1 MLVCHLILER
11 SNKIIAWNKLR
22 CWVEGN
28 MTVCGDTWTGEWD
41 KHWSVR
47 VGRPIDVSWNVRQ
60 TGQLDYFDDK
70 LGHNNCVHGGIT
82 ECEHEKRALG
92 VEPVRNS
99 LFRLAMC
106 TLFQGQR
113 RLPLV
118 WCWYQCETT
127 ELAPW
132 YQDPAPQSWHKRH
145 LSSTVCCPPNPLQ
158 CHLQIES
165 TAKIR
170 LKFDGYIQ
178 YLRARTTNSICT
190 HPTSIVPPY
199 ACTIPMQCKLDDGTC
214 TARVGLVCLICW

>member
-1 MLVCHLILER
+1 M
-11 SNKIIAWNKLR
+11 
-22 CWVEGN
+22 
-28 MTVCGDTWTGEWD
+28 
-41 KHWSVR
+41 
-47 VGRPIDVSWNVRQ
+47 
-60 TGQLDYFDDK
+60 
-70 LGHNNCVHGGIT
+70 HGGIT

-92 VEPVRNS
+92 VEPVKNN

-106 TLFQGQR
+106 TLFQGQQ

-170 LKFDGYIQ
+170 LKFDGLYPVSTCKSHKLYMYPPHI
-178 YLRARTTNSICT
+178 NSATLCMHYT
-190 HPTSIVPPY
+190 YAVQVRRWYMHSQGGPCLSHLLVGPPKVHGF
-199 ACTIPMQCKLDDGTC
+199 C
-214 TARVGLVCLICW
+214 VCWLH

>member
-1 MLVCHLILER
+1 M
-11 SNKIIAWNKLR
+11 
-22 CWVEGN
+22 
-28 MTVCGDTWTGEWD
+28 
-41 KHWSVR
+41 
-47 VGRPIDVSWNVRQ
+47 
-60 TGQLDYFDDK
+60 
-70 LGHNNCVHGGIT
+70 
-82 ECEHEKRALG
+82 
-92 VEPVRNS
+92 RNS

-158 CHLQIES
+158 YHLQIES

-190 HPTSIVPPY
+190 HLTSIVPHY

-214 TARVGLVCLICW
+214 TARVGLACLICWWAHPKCMASVYVGYIDSKGNTLLLVLVKVRRLRSVLLPKGVFSPLLLTCKLPRKTCHSQSWYGTL